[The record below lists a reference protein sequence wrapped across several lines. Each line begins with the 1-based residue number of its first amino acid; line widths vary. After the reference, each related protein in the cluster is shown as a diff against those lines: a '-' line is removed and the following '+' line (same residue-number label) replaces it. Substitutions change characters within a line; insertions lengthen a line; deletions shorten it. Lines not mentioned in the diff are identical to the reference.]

1 MRMVAIRDLVTVR
14 GGGTPRK
21 SVPDYFG
28 GNVPWVTPKDMKRW
42 LVESSE
48 ITLTE
53 AGVANSPA
61 KPIPAGAVLVVVRS
75 GVLKHTLPVALA
87 TRDVTVNQDMKALI
101 PTDELHG
108 AYLARLLKARQP
120 EILSWVRATTA
131 DNFSIDNLLDMRVT
145 LPSLAEQRRVAA
157 ILDHADALRAKR
169 RRSLALLDHLGS
181 SIFGFLYGDPTT
193 PHPTTRPLAEVARLQ
208 IGPFGS
214 LLHKSDYTVAG
225 IPLINPMHIV
235 DGELRPDPRHSVS
248 EAKASE
254 LEIYRLRRGDVV
266 MGRRGEMGRCAIVT
280 ASQEG
285 MLCGTGSLIV
295 RPDLN
300 SVTSQYLQAVL
311 SYASVKRQLE
321 RQALGATLP
330 NLNAGIVNAVRMRV
344 PPLSEQAY
352 LEEVAD
358 SISRK
363 TSVARRSL
371 ATLDEFFTSLQ
382 SRAFSGGLTLSAS

>member
-1 MRMVAIRDLVTVR
+1 MVAIRDLVTVR

-131 DNFSIDNLLDMRVT
+131 DNFSIDNLLDMRAT
-145 LPSLAEQRRVAA
+145 LPSLAEQRRIAA
-157 ILDHADALRAKR
+157 ILDQADALRAKR
-169 RRSLALLDHLGS
+169 RRSLALLRNLERSAFDAEFTDAG
-181 SIFGFLYGDPTT
+181 TT
-193 PHPTTRPLAEVARLQ
+193 TTRPLGQLAEIVSGLTKGRKLGAQVTRSVPYLAVANVQDGHLKLDTVKEIEATEGEIDRYRLLS
-208 IGPFGS
+208 G
-214 LLHKSDYTVAG
+214 D
-225 IPLINPMHIV
+225 IV
-235 DGELRPDPRHSVS
+235 MTEGGDPDKLGRGTIWRGELPLCLHQNHIFRVRVHSGGEVES
-248 EAKASE
+248 SYLAAYIAGGAARSYFLRSAKQTTGIASINTSQLRGLPVVVPSLASQRRFISH
-254 LEIYRLRRGDVV
+254 LEHIRQ
-266 MGRRGEMGRCAIVT
+266 VT
-280 ASQEG
+280 ACLHDAAYEA
-285 MLCGTGSLIV
+285 
-295 RPDLN
+295 D
-300 SVTSQYLQAVL
+300 
-311 SYASVKRQLE
+311 
-321 RQALGATLP
+321 ALFA
-330 NLNAGIVNAVRMRV
+330 
-344 PPLSEQAY
+344 
-352 LEEVAD
+352 
-358 SISRK
+358 
-363 TSVARRSL
+363 
-371 ATLDEFFTSLQ
+371 SLQ
-382 SRAFSGGLTLSAS
+382 SRAFSGELARSAS

>member
-1 MRMVAIRDLVTVR
+1 MRTVALGEVASIIMGQAPPGSSYNDEGV
-14 GGGTPRK
+14 GTPLIAGAGDFPRGRLK
-21 SVPDYFG
+21 PTKYTTSA
-28 GNVPWVTPKDMKRW
+28 TK
-42 LVESSE
+42 LSE
-48 ITLTE
+48 PGDIILSIR
-53 AGVANSPA
+53 ASIGSKVWADGKYCLGRGVAGLRASEGILAEYLWHWLTYHERVLAA
-61 KPIPAGAVLVVVRS
+61 KGRGATFPQVSRS
-75 GVLKHTLPVALA
+75 DIADLTIRLPSIEVQ
-87 TRDVTVNQDMKALI
+87 RRI
-101 PTDELHG
+101 
-108 AYLARLLKARQP
+108 
-120 EILSWVRATTA
+120 ATT
-131 DNFSIDNLLDMRVT
+131 LD
-145 LPSLAEQRRVAA
+145 Q
-157 ILDHADALRAKR
+157 ADALRAKR

-311 SYASVKRQLE
+311 SHASVKRQLE